1 MYFEGDTLALQNEL
15 PFWRMPVDLEVC
27 VLVHKFWLLMNS
39 KIKMY
44 TEVTLEM
51 QSMLLNNMWQ
61 PYAVRRDERRASFCY
76 SYINSNH
83 IL

>member
-1 MYFEGDTLALQNEL
+1 
-15 PFWRMPVDLEVC
+15 MPVELEVY
-27 VLVHKFWLLMNS
+27 VQAHKFWLLMNS

-44 TEVTLEM
+44 TEVTLKM

-61 PYAVRRDERRASFCY
+61 AYAISREEMRTSFCY
-76 SYINSNH
+76 TYINSNH